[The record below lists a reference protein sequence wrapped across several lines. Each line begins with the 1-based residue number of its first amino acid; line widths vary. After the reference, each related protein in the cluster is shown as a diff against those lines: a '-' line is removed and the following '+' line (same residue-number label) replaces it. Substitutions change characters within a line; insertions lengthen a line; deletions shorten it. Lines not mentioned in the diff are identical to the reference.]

1 MEDLKLHL
9 KELKDQD
16 LKLPIK
22 IMSIVLE
29 ITGVLIMINMVINKL
44 VETIGKLKDTLII
57 MHLLELM
64 VGVKQLLYLIIK
76 RVLVLVGVLI
86 KLMYKVIS
94 IKVMMKTETTGLMLK
109 INMDQE
115 LLEIDMVR
123 EVKLIPNQEL
133 WVLKMLMLLL
143 HLIEVDQEIV
153 LMVRKDL
160 WLCLKWKIKNML
172 GTVLLIMVI
181 INMDIGIKD
190 LTGIKKLRLM
200 DILKVWLKEKVGLL
214 DLMIKMRELLLLV
227 MVLKEL

>member
-44 VETIGKLKDTLII
+44 LETIGKLKDTLII
-57 MHLLELM
+57 MHLPELM

-94 IKVMMKTETTGLMLK
+94 IKVMMKTETTILMLL

-153 LMVRKDL
+153 LMVKKDL

-190 LTGIKKLRLM
+190 LTGIKRLRLM
-200 DILKVWLKEKVGLL
+200 DILKVWLKEEVGLL